1 MRDKLQVK
9 AEEEG
14 IIFGSGRIYLSAK
27 VRRDNKLQSVRIYE
41 DNRCVEIGLN
51 WNKQPA
57 GDNII
62 IKRA

>member
-27 VRRDNKLQSVRIYE
+27 VRRDNKLQSIRIYE
-41 DNRCVEIGLN
+41 DNR
-51 WNKQPA
+51 
-57 GDNII
+57 
-62 IKRA
+62 